1 MKGSRMR
8 LRRKHQ
14 EYEPPYEHDRVL
26 LFVCFLAT
34 SLIGYV
40 LMNHVALLGA

>member
-1 MKGSRMR
+1 MR
-8 LRRKHQ
+8 FRRKH
-14 EYEPPYEHDRVL
+14 EEHADPHEHDRFL
-26 LFVCFLAT
+26 LFLCFLAT

>member
-1 MKGSRMR
+1 MKVSRMR
-8 LRRKHQ
+8 LRRKHK
-14 EYEPPYEHDRVL
+14 EYEPPHEHDRLL
-26 LFVCFLAT
+26 LFVCFLAA